1 MENIKT
7 SALAEYNYDFSE
19 RKKIII
25 DKYFKYTISNISD
38 LVKRNDL
45 FDLIY
50 SNNWSSV
57 EKIQST
63 LINSN
68 TLTDQAKSEVI
79 DERNFVRKLVLTSFI
94 ELDPDFDIFANSLLG
109 KLENWASNHHYLY
122 TENRALGQSDLED
135 FFLNTHNDF
144 RGDHFKVIIDENHV
158 ILPSGEMLYGMTPTP
173 NEKMIIETLL
183 FNSYD
188 ETLLYEVV
196 NIVKNIDKS
205 KIKLISKIAHNY
217 SYISFENTPIRFLNK
232 LASMQSY
239 DNKSLKEMAA
249 AVQVLSPEWHGH
261 GEELLNAVEKLIA
274 K

>member
-1 MENIKT
+1 VENLKI

-25 DKYFKYTISNISD
+25 DKYFKFTISNITD
-38 LVKRNDL
+38 LLKRNDL
-45 FDLIY
+45 FELIY
-50 SNNWSSV
+50 SNNWSLV
-57 EKIQST
+57 EKFQST

-68 TLTDQAKSEVI
+68 TLTDKAKSEVI
-79 DERNFVRKLVLTSFI
+79 DERNFVRKLSLTSFI
-94 ELDPDFDIFANSLLG
+94 ELDPEFDIFAAHLL
-109 KLENWASNHHYLY
+109 KTLEKWASKHYYLY
-122 TENRALGQSDLED
+122 TENRALTQSDLED

-144 RGDHFKVIIDENHV
+144 RGDYFKVIIDEDHV
-158 ILPSGEMLYGMTPTP
+158 LFPSGETLYGMTPTP
-173 NEKMIIETLL
+173 KEKIIIETLL

-196 NIVKNIDKS
+196 NIVKKIDKS
-205 KIKLISKIAHNY
+205 KIKLIAKIAYNY
-217 SYISFENTPIRFLNK
+217 SYISFENTPIKFLNK
-232 LASMQSY
+232 LASMQSH

-261 GEELLNAVEKLIA
+261 GEELLIAVEKLLT

>member
-19 RKKIII
+19 RKKVIL

-38 LVKRNDL
+38 LIKRNEL
-45 FDLIY
+45 FELIY

-94 ELDPDFDIFANSLLG
+94 ELDQDFEKFANSLL
-109 KLENWASNHHYLY
+109 ENLQGWASKHYYLY
-122 TENRALGQSDLED
+122 TEDRALGQSDLED
-135 FFLNTHNDF
+135 FFLSTHNDF
-144 RGDHFKVIIDENHV
+144 SGDHFKVVINENHV
-158 ILPSGEMLYGMTPTP
+158 IFPSGETLYGMTPTP
-173 NEKMIIETLL
+173 KEKIIIETLL

-217 SYISFENTPIRFLNK
+217 SYISFENTPINFLNK
-232 LASMQSY
+232 LASMQSH
-239 DNKSLKEMAA
+239 DNKTLKEMAA

-261 GEELLNAVEKLIA
+261 GEELLNAVEKLLA

>member
-45 FDLIY
+45 FELIY

-79 DERNFVRKLVLTSFI
+79 DERNFVRKLILTSFI
-94 ELDPDFDIFANSLLG
+94 ELDPDFDIFANSLLE
-109 KLENWASNHHYLY
+109 KLQIWASNHHYLY
-122 TENRALGQSDLED
+122 TENRALSQSDLKD

-144 RGDHFKVIIDENHV
+144 RGDHFKVVIDENHV
-158 ILPSGEMLYGMTPTP
+158 IFPSGETLYGLTPTP
-173 NEKMIIETLL
+173 KEKIIIETLL

-196 NIVKNIDKS
+196 NIVKSIDKS
-205 KIKLISKIAHNY
+205 KIKLISKIAYNY
-217 SYISFENTPIRFLNK
+217 SYISFENAPIKFLNK
-232 LASMQSY
+232 LASMQSH

>member
-45 FDLIY
+45 FELIY

-79 DERNFVRKLVLTSFI
+79 DERNFVRKLILTSFI
-94 ELDPDFDIFANSLLG
+94 ELDPDFDIFANSLLE
-109 KLENWASNHHYLY
+109 KLEIWASNHHYLY
-122 TENRALGQSDLED
+122 TENRALSQSDLED

-144 RGDHFKVIIDENHV
+144 RGDHFKVVIDENHV
-158 ILPSGEMLYGMTPTP
+158 IFPSGETLYGLTPTP
-173 NEKMIIETLL
+173 KEKIIIETLL

-196 NIVKNIDKS
+196 NIVKSIDKS
-205 KIKLISKIAHNY
+205 KIKLISKIAYNY
-217 SYISFENTPIRFLNK
+217 SYISFENAPIKFLNK
-232 LASMQSY
+232 LASMQSH